1 MYLFKKFIFSNKN
14 ITGLAFASVIIFLAL
29 CGILKSFWLPVAL
42 IAYVLGVL
50 IAPEEKTLTFLH
62 TKKETFQD
70 YVGFLDRLHSRVNSS
85 SKITIDAKNIIMEIH
100 STSTELLSFLQ
111 EKNSIDPF
119 SEDIM
124 NLKMIFDS
132 YLPNLINEYEKLP
145 MKYANDIKTSSGKTA
160 KDMFIEQLHILSKKT
175 TEIAYGLYENDVTA
189 LKVNGL
195 FLKEK
200 FDKKNMLEFEI
211 NS

>member
-1 MYLFKKFIFSNKN
+1 MYLLKKFIFSNKN
-14 ITGLAFASVIIFLAL
+14 ITGLAFASVVIFLAL
-29 CGILKSFWLPVAL
+29 LGILKSFWLPVAFIAYTLGFL
-42 IAYVLGVL
+42 IAR
-50 IAPEEKTLTFLH
+50 EEKNITFLH

-85 SKITIDAKNIIMEIH
+85 NKITLDAKKIIMEIH
-100 STSTELLSFLQ
+100 STSTELLSFLE

-119 SEDIM
+119 SEDII

-145 MKYANDIKTSSGKTA
+145 MKYANDIKTSTGKTA
-160 KDMFIEQLHILSKKT
+160 KDMFIEQLNILSKKT

-189 LKVNGL
+189 LKVNG
-195 FLKEK
+195 
-200 FDKKNMLEFEI
+200 
-211 NS
+211 